1 LRLRKDVAE
10 NEELVEEGVRQEEAD
25 IEEQRP
31 SRTSGAATRT
41 STMRRGAT
49 VATA

>member
-1 LRLRKDVAE
+1 MRFRKDVAE
-10 NEELVEEGVRQEEAD
+10 NEELVEEGVRQQEAD

-41 STMRRGAT
+41 STTRRGAT

>member
-1 LRLRKDVAE
+1 LRFRKDVAE
-10 NEELVEEGVRQEEAD
+10 NEELVEEGVRQQEAD

-41 STMRRGAT
+41 STTRQGAT